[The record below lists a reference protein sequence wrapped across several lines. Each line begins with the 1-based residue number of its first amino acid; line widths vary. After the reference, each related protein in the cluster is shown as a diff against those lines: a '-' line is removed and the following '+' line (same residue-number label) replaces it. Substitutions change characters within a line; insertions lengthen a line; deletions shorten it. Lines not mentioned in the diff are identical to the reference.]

1 MKYLLDTCV
10 LSELVKPTPD
20 MSVLSWLETRNAS
33 ELYISAMTIGEL
45 KRGIHKLPESR
56 RRSELSAWLEQT
68 IAGFEGRILSFDT
81 QVSEVWAAM
90 TSQSELRGRP
100 MPAFDSIIGS
110 TAYANGCK
118 LVTRNVSDFAGTSI
132 DLINPWH
139 SDR

>member
-10 LSELVKPTPD
+10 LSELVKAMPD
-20 MSVLSWLETRNAS
+20 LNVLRWLEARSAS

-45 KRGIHKLPESR
+45 KRGIHKLPESH

-68 IAGFEGRILSFDT
+68 ITGFEGRILSFDT
-81 QVSEVWAAM
+81 QVSEAWAAM
-90 TSQSELRGRP
+90 TYQAELRGRP

-110 TAYANGCK
+110 TAYANSCK
-118 LVTRNVSDFAGTSI
+118 LVTRNVGDFAGTSI
-132 DLINPWH
+132 DLINPWK